1 MHVAN
6 DLDED
11 ETALFRA
18 AVHDAQPIICPRAY
32 LLKPKPA
39 PKANFSRAEVQ
50 EVLRES
56 LNDINPWEQ
65 DLETGDELSYAQDGI
80 QHNVLRRLRRGHY
93 AVQAEL
99 DLHGLTVD
107 AAKLEVSAFLQH
119 CRDHQL
125 RCVRI
130 IHGKGLRSPGGM
142 PVIKI
147 KLAAWLRRCK
157 PVLAYCSARPV
168 DGGTGAVYVLLRTQS
183 GRRG

>member
-1 MHVAN
+1 MYIVDN
-6 DLDED
+6 LDED
-11 ETALFRA
+11 EAALFRA

-32 LLKPKPA
+32 LAKPQPA

-50 EVLRES
+50 AVLRES
-56 LNDINPWEQ
+56 LSDTHAWEQ
-65 DLETGDELSYAQDGI
+65 DLEMGEELSHAQDGI
-80 QHNVLRRLRRGHY
+80 QHSVLRRLRRGHY

-107 AAKLEVSAFLQH
+107 AARHEVGAFLQH
-119 CRDHQL
+119 CRDHHL

-147 KLAAWLRRCK
+147 KLAAWLRRCQS
-157 PVLAYCSARPV
+157 VLAFCSARPI
-168 DGGTGAVYVLLRTQS
+168 DGGTGAIYVLLRTRN
-183 GRRG
+183 GR